1 MRPGVLIAS
10 ALTAVAGA
18 QSGSEFSAEK
28 LQTIPSMLQTAVDM
42 GELPGVATVV
52 WRNGRVVQLNAVGRR
67 DIERGLPMTPDTIF
81 RIASMSK
88 PVTSA
93 AALMLLDEGRLKLND
108 PITKW
113 MPEFARMRVLRHPD
127 GPLDDFPA
135 PREITVED
143 LLTHR
148 SGLSYPFT
156 AAGPLAAALE
166 KAIGSEIASR
176 MQPDEWLK
184 AVAAL
189 PLAYAPGDRF
199 QYGVST
205 DVLGFLVARVS
216 GMSLR
221 DFLTTRM
228 FRPLR
233 MVDTDFWVPPAK
245 RERLA
250 AVYARDGKGGFR
262 RADESAGFASYVG
275 PEPPVF
281 TSGGGGLVTT
291 ADDYLTFARMLLNG
305 GEVDGVRLLKPETV
319 KLMVTNRLTAEQRQ
333 IPLFGLPIW
342 RALGY
347 GLGVS
352 TIMNADAYRAAGVG
366 DGAEGAFGWPGSF
379 GVWWQADPAANIVL
393 MFLPQLAAS
402 LAEIQ
407 PAASTMRAFQRTAY
421 DALGR

>member
-1 MRPGVLIAS
+1 MRSLVVAA
-10 ALTAVAGA
+10 ALTAAVASQGLVASA
-18 QSGSEFSAEK
+18 QSDSGLDAGK
-28 LQTIPSMLQTAVDM
+28 LQGIPSMLQAAIDA
-42 GELPGVATVV
+42 GELPGVVTVV
-52 WRNGRVVQLNAVGRR
+52 WRNGRLAQLNAVGRR
-67 DIERGLPMTPDTIF
+67 DIERELPMTADTIF

-108 PITKW
+108 SITKW
-113 MPEFARMRVLRHPD
+113 MPEFARMRVLRRPD
-127 GPLDDFPA
+127 GPLDDAFPA

-199 QYGVST
+199 QYGIST

-245 RERLA
+245 RERL
-250 AVYARDGKGGFR
+250 
-262 RADESAGFASYVG
+262 
-275 PEPPVF
+275 
-281 TSGGGGLVTT
+281 
-291 ADDYLTFARMLLNG
+291 
-305 GEVDGVRLLKPETV
+305 
-319 KLMVTNRLTAEQRQ
+319 
-333 IPLFGLPIW
+333 
-342 RALGY
+342 
-347 GLGVS
+347 
-352 TIMNADAYRAAGVG
+352 
-366 DGAEGAFGWPGSF
+366 
-379 GVWWQADPAANIVL
+379 
-393 MFLPQLAAS
+393 
-402 LAEIQ
+402 
-407 PAASTMRAFQRTAY
+407 
-421 DALGR
+421 